1 MNCSIENIKDE
12 NLQAL
17 VQQYGAKEGM
27 LKFINGEV
35 SQGDFS
41 VTLDDEVPKKDSFPI
56 NSQSVK
62 RILKGEKS
70 LSIRPSHTSSGTYL
84 IGGSYFK
91 VVNQGSYRL
100 DDYLELSG
108 KSNEEVREQFIGNE
122 GIKEIHIQDFFDNKV
137 HMYVYDIQPSEG
149 NMSINPDSSIQDRA
163 LMNLQST
170 LNAVERAIKKEKDV
184 DRKQFLKTRK
194 KLLENRIINIK
205 AEDSPTIRMIL
216 DDAHVHIDEAIELVE
231 QGNTILAHDYIA
243 TYESLIR
250 VADGMSESLV
260 ADIQLFR
267 KKLDDLE
274 TQVLAAETKILEK
287 VIGNS
292 GEFVN
297 KDGTLKAYKA
307 DGSLASN
314 ITSAAIS
321 NNYLVRKAYEIVS
334 NAMNVIQVKQNL
346 FKTDLKRIV
355 KSLGKI
361 KDPKE
366 FYSFMLQK
374 DSQGKL
380 TGYTVD
386 KYNFKYVQDRLKV
399 KLDASDP
406 SIPDSKVHK
415 YLNWIRDNHKVNIDT
430 LGFEEYIQEISD
442 KINKSNIV
450 EGTRERE
457 DIIADKIK
465 NLRYYSDPNTF
476 VSILKKKN
484 GERSAND
491 IKFIKSFLKYNKSYV
506 KYEVTNNEY
515 LDAQYQEIKNM
526 SDTDPRKI
534 FYDFYTTTIKK
545 TRLADNSNEHHVA
558 LNYIPELAEEVNI
571 FKKLSNMPYYMW
583 GEKPEDKREYY
594 RDPVTGESSLSIP
607 DGSMLN
613 EKLSALDKSY
623 DLGEVLDK
631 FITASINKQE
641 KEKIEDYTKIILNVV
656 KSQPEL
662 RTVNGKVQYK
672 DGVPEIVESVERTAF
687 NQLKYYL
694 SANLYDKRQDKDGK
708 FSKEIIDPE
717 LAKIPIIKLE
727 LNLKEIDKKLL
738 ENPDTLKKEELE
750 TQKKEVLKEW
760 ETLRKTYSDDQYTE
774 LIKKI
779 EDSKRV
785 VTGKQLTNSLL
796 HYTAIKN
803 LSLNFFSGI
812 SEMFQSASAL
822 YIEAAG
828 GKFFNDTDLSIGTKK
843 AIQLLK
849 PSNKDELQMWF
860 NNFPLV
866 NDFGYDTPQ
875 SELTNKLF
883 WFFRQSEKISKAS
896 LLFARLNNEKA
907 TKKDGTQIPLLE
919 ALEMSEDGQLT
930 LSDEYQESFEVGSDF
945 RNLVTNQLHAL
956 SRTLLARDNQRDPIG
971 ANKKAVWRLVGQF
984 RFSWIFEGITRR
996 FSEGHE
1002 SELGHQKGYYR
1013 SLFWNEDGTP
1023 NIKRAGEILWTLQ
1036 FHPERLGQ
1044 LGIKGLDEE
1053 NVRKALR
1060 EFKVASSLMLVVILG
1075 SLLAGGDDDDEGLDD
1090 LLANGMLN
1098 FAWRFNR
1105 DLTYYINPESSIDIL
1120 GSSPM
1125 ASISTVQQG
1134 LNLMYAV
1141 GETAIGD
1148 PYIYEGTKREQ
1159 LKLIN
1164 KIEPLIPVWKGVKS
1178 SINRLTD

>member
-1 MNCSIENIKDE
+1 MNCSIEDIKDD

-35 SQGDFS
+35 SEGDFS
-41 VTLDDEVPKKDSFPI
+41 VTLDDEVSKKDSFPI

-70 LSIRPSHTSSGTYL
+70 LSVRPSHTSSGTYL

-91 VVNQGSYRL
+91 VTNQGSYRL

-108 KSNEEVREQFIGNE
+108 KSVEEVREQFIGNE
-122 GIKEIHIQDFFDNKV
+122 DVKEIHIQDFFDNKV

-149 NMSINPDSSIQDRA
+149 NMSISPDSSIQDRA

-194 KLLENRIINIK
+194 KLLENRITNIK
-205 AEDSPTIRMIL
+205 EEDSPTIRMIL
-216 DDAHVHIDEAIELVE
+216 DDAHIHIDEAIELVE
-231 QGNTILAHDYIA
+231 QGNTILAHNYIA

-287 VIGNS
+287 VIGS
-292 GEFVN
+292 PGEFVN

-355 KSLGKI
+355 KNLGKI

-386 KYNFKYVQDRLKV
+386 KYNFKYVQDRLRV
-399 KLDASDP
+399 KLDVSDP
-406 SIPDSKVHK
+406 SIPDSKIHK

-558 LNYIPELAEEVNI
+558 LNYIPELAEEVNL

-708 FSKEIIDPE
+708 FSGSKFDPE
-717 LAKIPIIKLE
+717 LKKKLDEAEMLLEKGEITQDEFDKLE
-727 LNLKEIDKKLL
+727 KRYL
-738 ENPDTLKKEELE
+738 ESEK
-750 TQKKEVLKEW
+750 
-760 ETLRKTYSDDQYTE
+760 
-774 LIKKI
+774 
-779 EDSKRV
+779 V
-785 VTGKQLTNSLL
+785 VTGKQLTNSLV

-828 GKFFNDTDLSIGTKK
+828 GKFFNDSDLSIGTKK
-843 AIQLLK
+843 AIQLLR
-849 PSNKDELQMWF
+849 PSGKDQLQMWF

-896 LLFARLNNEKA
+896 LLFARLNNETA
-907 TKKDGTQIPLLE
+907 TKKDGTQVPLLE

-930 LSDEYQESFEVGSDF
+930 LSGEYQESFEVGSNF

-956 SRTLLARDNQRDPIG
+956 SRSLLARDNQRDPIG

-1036 FHPERLGQ
+1036 FHPEKLGQ

-1141 GETAIGD
+1141 GQTAIGD
-1148 PYIYEGTKREQ
+1148 PYVYEGTKREQ
-1159 LKLIN
+1159 LKIIN
-1164 KIEPLIPVWKGVKS
+1164 SLEPLIPVWKGVKS
-1178 SINRLTD
+1178 SIDRLTDN